1 MESVRRI
8 TSAISKLLQRIEMF
22 VGCTCLALLLGL
34 MLFNAA
40 GRYLFDFPVVWSDEM
55 NGFFFVWMGFLST
68 AYVMGEDNHMRV
80 TGLVDVMPRRVK
92 YVLRTI
98 MNVIMIAVFAYYI
111 PGFIKLMGR
120 VTFSGL
126 LRLPLK
132 YVYSILPICFVL
144 MIIHI
149 INNIVNDTCNEIAA
163 SRGGKEA

>member
-1 MESVRRI
+1 MESIRRV
-8 TSAISKLLQRIEMF
+8 TNAISKLLQRIEMF

-80 TGLVDVMPRRVK
+80 TGLVDMMPRRVK

>member
-1 MESVRRI
+1 MESIRRV
-8 TSAISKLLQRIEMF
+8 TNAVSKLLQRIEMF

-80 TGLVDVMPRRVK
+80 TGLVDMMPRRVK

>member
-8 TSAISKLLQRIEMF
+8 TNAISRTLQRIEMF
-22 VGCTCLALLLGL
+22 IGCTCLASLLGL

-80 TGLVDVMPRRVK
+80 TGLVNMMPRRVR
-92 YVLRTI
+92 YILRTI

-149 INNIVNDTCNEIAA
+149 VNNIVNDTCNEIAA
-163 SRGGKEA
+163 SRGRKEA